1 LSEQRRKRNDDP
13 VPLDYRSILNLIVE
27 ENGPLCHGLAKSATT
42 AEGNDVVRVLATSV
56 LRESGPHGEAVY
68 RGESTGPEVFNR
80 LSARE
85 FAAIRLLDYVDHA
98 GRQFPDPNSA
108 DGTVLSDPIQLLRE
122 AIITG
127 ESEAEAP
134 FFLDW
139 LHLLRQTREEVT
151 QLPASLSTIDRWMG
165 RHPVGTSSA
174 VVAARKENR
183 ERIMNILLDRIDAGK
198 IVRKRFTFDEGM
210 SREEKLAR
218 MRVWWQDH
226 RFHLSFAVRRP
237 RLLNQMLDYSLSPE
251 TLSIMKRAHSA
262 GIPIFVNPY
271 YLSLL
276 LVRPSRKLEGADLAI
291 RQYVL
296 YNADLLSAFGTI
308 AAWEK
313 EDEVERGKPNA
324 AGWLLPARHAVHRR
338 YPEVAILI
346 PETTGRA
353 CAGLCA
359 SCQRMY
365 DFQSGHLNFELDKLE
380 PTEPWPRRLRRFLDY
395 FESDSQLRDILI
407 TGGDALM
414 SSDTSLRR
422 ILKAVLQM
430 AERKRE
436 ANLSRPEGEKYAEMV
451 RIRLG
456 TRLPVYLPQ
465 RVTDSLVKVLADF
478 RARATKAGF
487 KQFVI
492 QTHFQSAMEMTPEA
506 ALALRRLIDAGWSV
520 TNQLVFTSGASRRGH
535 TAKLRKVLNDAGV
548 LPYYTFAVKGH
559 GENRGHFA
567 PLARVVQEQLEEKHA
582 GMIPAEWYDELR
594 SFTDDPVHSRDT
606 INRVREAAG
615 IPFLATDRNVLNLPG
630 VGKSLTFR
638 TVGLTSDGR
647 RVHRFDHDHNRR
659 HSPIIDQMGMVPIVE
674 SKSISDYLQQLA
686 EMGERTVDYRT
697 IWGFSMGETEPRLP
711 SFEYPPYPFT
721 TTDDLTNLDV
731 EGALEE

>member
-1 LSEQRRKRNDDP
+1 LSKQRRKSDEAL
-13 VPLDYRSILNLIVE
+13 VTVGYGSILKLIVE
-27 ENGPLCHGLAKSATT
+27 ENALLCQGFATSAT
-42 AEGNDVVRVLATSV
+42 ADEAYEVVRVLATSV
-56 LRESGPHGEAVY
+56 LRESGPLGEAVY
-68 RGESTGPEVFNR
+68 RGESSGPEVFNG
-80 LSARE
+80 LSTKD
-85 FAAIRLLDYVDHA
+85 FAAIRLLDYVDH
-98 GRQFPDPNSA
+98 GGEHFDDPNSA
-108 DGTVLSDPIQLLRE
+108 QGTVLSDPIQVLRE
-122 AIITG
+122 AVISG
-127 ESEAEAP
+127 ESEANSP

-139 LHLLRQTREEVT
+139 LHLLRQLRGQAPQHPAT
-151 QLPASLSTIDRWMG
+151 LPTLERWMG
-165 RHPVGTSSA
+165 RHPVGTSRT

-210 SREEKLAR
+210 SREEKLAQ

-276 LVRPSRKLEGADLAI
+276 LVRPGKKLVGADLAI

-296 YNADLLSAFGTI
+296 YNADLLSSFGTI

-313 EDEVERGKPNA
+313 EDEVKRGKPNA

-365 DFQSGHLNFELDKLE
+365 DFQSGHLNFELHKLE
-380 PTEPWPRRLRRFLDY
+380 PAEPWPRRLRRFLDY

-414 SSDTSLRR
+414 SSNTSLRR

-430 AERKRE
+430 AKRKRE
-436 ANLSRPEGEKYAEMV
+436 ANLTRPDGEKYAEMV
-451 RIRLG
+451 RVRLG

-465 RVTDSLVKVLADF
+465 RVTDSLVKVLSDF
-478 RARATKAGF
+478 RSRACKVGF

-506 ALALRRLIDAGWSV
+506 AKAVRRLIDAGWSI
-520 TNQLVFTSGASRRGH
+520 TNQLVFTSGVSRRGH

-548 LPYYTFAVKGH
+548 LSYYTFAVKGYA
-559 GENRGHFA
+559 ENRGHFA

-582 GMIPAEWYDELR
+582 GAIPEEWHHELR
-594 SFTDDPVHSRDT
+594 SFTDDPVNSRGT
-606 INRVREAAG
+606 INRVRDSAT

-647 RVHRFDHDHNRR
+647 RVHLFDHDHNRR
-659 HSPIIDQMGMVPIVE
+659 HSPIIDRLGMLPIVE

-686 EMGERTVDYRT
+686 EMGESTVDYAT

-711 SFEYPPYPFT
+711 SFEYPRYPFT
-721 TTDDLTNLDV
+721 TTANMTNLDV
-731 EGALEE
+731 EGAMEE